1 MLLHQVAVMRFD
13 GHGTAAS
20 DEQEAWMNRK
30 ITMIGVTLSAVLAVG
45 ACAGGDN
52 AADTSTAAGTAG
64 ATTGALGGDT
74 GLGATGTAGLTA
86 GATGAA
92 GATAGTRRP

>member
-1 MLLHQVAVMRFD
+1 
-13 GHGTAAS
+13 
-20 DEQEAWMNRK
+20 MNRK

-52 AADTSTAAGTAG
+52 TAGDTGMAGGTAG
-64 ATTGALGGDT
+64 PTTGALGTDT
-74 GLGATGTAGLTA
+74 GLGATGIGATV

-92 GATAGTRRP
+92 RTGATTGTKRP

>member
-1 MLLHQVAVMRFD
+1 
-13 GHGTAAS
+13 
-20 DEQEAWMNRK
+20 MNRK

-64 ATTGALGGDT
+64 APTGAIGTDT
-74 GLGATGTAGLTA
+74 GRGATGTAGSAGLTA

-92 GATAGTRRP
+92 ARGATTGTKRP

>member
-1 MLLHQVAVMRFD
+1 
-13 GHGTAAS
+13 
-20 DEQEAWMNRK
+20 MNRK

-64 ATTGALGGDT
+64 ATTGALGTDT
-74 GLGATGTAGLTA
+74 GLR
-86 GATGAA
+86 ATGA
-92 GATAGTRRP
+92 GPTAGYTGAAADSIRAGTKRP